1 MSATTGPYCER
12 ATPPRRAG
20 RRPLARMALDALPR
34 LLSGAMRVHIVD
46 PSAYTP
52 PYDHALSAALAAA
65 GADVELF
72 TSRFA
77 YGPVPAPQGYL
88 RHEFFYRSAR
98 AWTGRA
104 AGARRAAAR
113 S

>member
-1 MSATTGPYCER
+1 
-12 ATPPRRAG
+12 
-20 RRPLARMALDALPR
+20 
-34 LLSGAMRVHIVD
+34 MRVHIVD

-77 YGPVPAPQGYL
+77 YGPVPA
-88 RHEFFYRSAR
+88 
-98 AWTGRA
+98 
-104 AGARRAAAR
+104 RRGSVAR
-113 S
+113 SQ